1 MSKYISKFFLT
12 LLASVI
18 LLFILIFV
26 FDGGESYA
34 ETWIL
39 TFGTIIIVLL
49 SFVIALMYYL
59 IDLIKKKP

>member
-18 LLFILIFV
+18 LLFV
-26 FDGGESYA
+26 FSVVYDGGEGYT

-59 IDLIKKKP
+59 IDLIKRKP